1 MLKTL
6 TVSNFALVDELEI
19 HFGSALTVITG
30 ESGAGNSILLASLS
44 LVLGERAAA
53 ETIRPGASRAD
64 DSAEVDQGNNE

>member
-19 HFGSALTVITG
+19 QFGPGLTVITG
-30 ESGAGNSILLASLS
+30 ESGAGKSILLAALS

-53 ETIRPGASRAD
+53 DTVRPGASRRR
-64 DSAEVDQGNNE
+64 GRRRRR